1 MAIGTTI
8 PPRPASTGSA
18 TRRRWRS
25 SPTSNSR
32 RASRPTTKK
41 KNVIRP
47 AFTQWRRSC
56 ATLEPPTRIVSR
68 VCHTVSYDDV
78 WTFTHTSAATVA
90 ASRNAA
96 LPVSVRMNS
105 RTGDLRFRA
114 HAVRPENGPAASSAA
129 LKTLLLLLVALDD
142 LRRAHR
148 RRLRVVARLPQRAPL
163 AQQVPALVERDLHA
177 LEAPA
182 VLVGRRT
189 CCLPLAQ
196 LVLLGDE
203 LLDRPVNLTVV
214 HVAHPFVGVLMI

>member
-1 MAIGTTI
+1 MATATII
-8 PPRPASTGSA
+8 PPRPARIGSA

-25 SPTSNSR
+25 SPMSNSR

-47 AFTQWRRSC
+47 LFTQWRRSC

-68 VCHTVSYDDV
+68 VCHTVSYDDP

-114 HAVRPENGPAASSAA
+114 QAVRPENGPAGSSAA
-129 LKTLLLLLVALDD
+129 FTEEGLAEWCSSARFAGRREARTQGAPIVVLSGRLRARHRGVQRSVTAQPLFRQTLLLLVALDD

-148 RRLRVVARLPQRAPL
+148 RRL
-163 AQQVPALVERDLHA
+163 
-177 LEAPA
+177 
-182 VLVGRRT
+182 
-189 CCLPLAQ
+189 
-196 LVLLGDE
+196 
-203 LLDRPVNLTVV
+203 
-214 HVAHPFVGVLMI
+214 